1 MRGSVPKTALVLA
14 GGRGERLRPLT
25 DDRPKPMVELNG
37 RPILEHHLAWLRA
50 NGVERAVLLTG
61 YLGEVVRD
69 YFAAERVEGLRV
81 ECLQEERPLGRGGAL
96 RRGFEYAQ
104 ADGDVVATNGDVV
117 TDQALAELAEAHERT
132 GADATLLLK
141 QLVSQYGIV
150 DAGEDGLVRGFEEKP
165 ALPYWINAGVYL
177 LSPRALARFPAVGDH
192 ETETFPAL
200 AREGRLAWHRCTGYW
215 QSVETL
221 KDLGTAE
228 ERLREAVGQAAR

>member
-1 MRGSVPKTALVLA
+1 MLGSVPKTALVLA

-25 DDRPKPMVELNG
+25 ADRPKPMVELNG
-37 RPILEHHLAWLRA
+37 RPILEHHLEWLRA

-61 YLGEVVRD
+61 YLGEVVRGH
-69 YFAAERVEGLRV
+69 FAAERVAGLRV

-96 RRGFEYAQ
+96 RRGFEYAE

-117 TDQALAELAEAHERT
+117 TDQALAELAAAHERT

-141 QLVSQYGIV
+141 RLVSQYGSV

-165 ALPYWINAGVYL
+165 ALPYWINAGIYV
-177 LSPRALARFPAVGDH
+177 LSPRALARFPAEGDH
-192 ETETFPAL
+192 ETAVFPAL
-200 AREGRLAWHRCTGYW
+200 AREGRLAWWGCTGYW

-221 KDLGTAE
+221 KDLESAE
-228 ERLREAVGQAAR
+228 ERLREAVGSAPQ